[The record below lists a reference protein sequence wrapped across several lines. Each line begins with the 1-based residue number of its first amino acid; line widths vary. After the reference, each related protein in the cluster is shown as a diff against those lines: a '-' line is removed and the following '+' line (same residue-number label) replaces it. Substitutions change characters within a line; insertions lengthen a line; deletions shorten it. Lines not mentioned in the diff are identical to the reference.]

1 MIIIIITYI
10 YIYIYIYINAF
21 AALRF
26 LGFHLEQKVN
36 KYIQILSKVYCF
48 LARAHFLLADHI
60 SQKHTGQI
68 VKTISSYPI
77 RFSTGIVNNKNIF
90 FLLCF
95 FCFANF
101 FSFFFCF
108 SFLFVDF
115 LKQKI
120 YILIRMRLCGQVS
133 DEKFSPG
140 RFSETARLFFSPK
153 DSFSVH
159 LICISNI
166 FHI

>member
-10 YIYIYIYINAF
+10 YIYIYIYINVF

-48 LARAHFLLADHI
+48 LARVPLLLADHI
-60 SQKHTGQI
+60 SQKHTGKI

-101 FSFFFCF
+101 FSFFL
-108 SFLFVDF
+108 LFISVCGF
-115 LKQKI
+115 FETKNI
-120 YILIRMRLCGQVS
+120 YS
-133 DEKFSPG
+133 DTHATVRAGK
-140 RFSETARLFFSPK
+140 
-153 DSFSVH
+153 
-159 LICISNI
+159 
-166 FHI
+166 